1 MGSEMCIRDSL
12 RPAPKLTKENTRI
25 DWHQSAHEIHNLVRG
40 LAPQPGAW
48 TMLKLPNEE
57 PLLVKIYATTLPQQE
72 AGERP
77 VGECLSPRKGQL
89 AVQCGDG
96 LLLIDQ
102 LKPQGKKLLSA
113 RDWLNGLKV
122 SVEEVRFV

>member
-1 MGSEMCIRDSL
+1 
-12 RPAPKLTKENTRI
+12 
-25 DWHQSAHEIHNLVRG
+25 
-40 LAPQPGAW
+40 
-48 TMLKLPNEE
+48 MLELPNEE
-57 PLLVKIYATTLPQQE
+57 PLLVKIYATTLPQQK
-72 AGERP
+72 ADERP
-77 VGECLSPRKGQL
+77 VGQSLSPRKGQL